1 MKTYTFR
8 IESSYYV
15 ETTVTLGENE
25 DVDEAFDEW
34 MHVVENRN
42 LYCNTFS
49 DRTFEIHERHRNRRN
64 VSARNRD
71 PVRGGAGEASASS
84 VPLRQH
90 TPHTQVCAAVLDQRD
105 DLHRARK

>member
-8 IESSYYV
+8 IVSSYYV
-15 ETTVTLGENE
+15 ETTVTLDENE

-49 DRTFEIHERHRNRRN
+49 DRTFEIHEPITMTLVN
-64 VSARNRD
+64 D
-71 PVRGGAGEASASS
+71 ETF
-84 VPLRQH
+84 PLE
-90 TPHTQVCAAVLDQRD
+90 TEIP
-105 DLHRARK
+105 